1 MRDLAAPAI
10 SGRTLPD
17 RLLEPAN
24 AALAAGVL
32 AFLYLPVAVLAV
44 YSFSASRSATQWGGF
59 SLRWYESLLESAD
72 VRRAAVNSLTVATW
86 VAALAT
92 VLGTTL
98 AIGLHRRSR
107 RASTARHD
115 VAVMTPILVPD
126 VVQGI
131 ALGLA
136 FAILFDAVERMAG
149 TRPTLGR
156 TTIVLAHASFA
167 TSYVTLLVRARLE
180 GMDPSLE
187 EAALDLGAT
196 PAQAF
201 RRVTL
206 PLLLP
211 AVVGGALLAFTLSLD
226 EYVITFFT
234 SGSGSDTLPLHV
246 AASARRG
253 ITPQVNALSAVMVA
267 VSIALAATALALQR
281 RRR

>member
-1 MRDLAAPAI
+1 VPDAAAR
-10 SGRTLPD
+10 GRTPGD

-44 YSFSASRSATQWGGF
+44 YSFSGSRFATKWGGF
-59 SLRWYESLLESAD
+59 SLRWYESLAASAD
-72 VRRAAVNSLTVATW
+72 VRRAAANSLVVAAW
-86 VAALAT
+86 VALLAT
-92 VLGTTL
+92 VLGTAL
-98 AIGLHRRSR
+98 ALGLHRRAR

-115 VAVMTPILVPD
+115 AAVMAPILVPD

-131 ALGLA
+131 ALLLA
-136 FAILFDAVERMAG
+136 FVLLFDVVERLTG
-149 TRPTLGR
+149 SRPTLGR
-156 TTIVLAHASFA
+156 TTIVLAHTSFA
-167 TSYVTLLVRARLE
+167 TSYVTLLVRARLA
-180 GMDPSLE
+180 GTSAALE
-187 EAALDLGAT
+187 EAAADLGAT
-196 PAQAF
+196 PAQTF
-201 RRVTL
+201 LRVTL

-267 VSIALAATALALQR
+267 VSLALAVAAMALQR
-281 RRR
+281 RRT